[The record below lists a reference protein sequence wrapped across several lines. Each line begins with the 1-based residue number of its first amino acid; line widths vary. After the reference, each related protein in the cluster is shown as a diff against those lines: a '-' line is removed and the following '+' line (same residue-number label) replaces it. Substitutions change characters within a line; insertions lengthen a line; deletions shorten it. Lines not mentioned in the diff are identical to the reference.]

1 MVRAMF
7 WSRFQGRRCDAG
19 VAPCSIGM
27 VALKMGPRTL
37 HLEPRGGVAFLPA
50 QVTLAGGENN
60 QTFPETGR
68 ADRTDQGKEDMVEA
82 APMCKGKLA
91 RPRCRTTQSPRARP
105 GISHLSSHAH
115 PSCIQTSHT
124 SRQKRSPELTIISY
138 HSRLRL
144 SSPRP
149 DAKMIPPGGSPVC
162 SLRQGEVETINEKK
176 FRRGKRAMVRARAD
190 QVLAS

>member
-1 MVRAMF
+1 MNLAAAMVRAMF

-82 APMCKGKLA
+82 ASMCKGEIG
-91 RPRCRTTQSPRARP
+91 TTASPNHTKP
-105 GISHLSSHAH
+105 TGKTGHLSSL
-115 PSCIQTSHT
+115 I
-124 SRQKRSPELTIISY
+124 SR
-138 HSRLRL
+138 
-144 SSPRP
+144 SSL
-149 DAKMIPPGGSPVC
+149 IPPASKHLTPPDKK
-162 SLRQGEVETINEKK
+162 EVQN
-176 FRRGKRAMVRARAD
+176 
-190 QVLAS
+190 LL